1 MDSAE
6 HPRPV
11 TTDPIALYLAQLEL
25 ALAGRNPA
33 LVHDA
38 IVDAESHLRAA
49 VASGASPQQAVND
62 FGAPGDIAR
71 AYIDADR
78 PREGLPRNALDS
90 MLEPSRGNPSLGD
103 AAAGHAAAGVATAAG
118 PAAHAAN
125 DGDPASMTP
134 GASSPLPGAQ
144 VGGPAGFGQAR
155 APLAPQEPFLTRA
168 RRVPVMGIW
177 FHPHAWGSLL
187 YFTTIG
193 FAFSVIVFTWIVSM
207 GLLSLGLIPVM
218 LIGLVLLVLLLGSVR
233 GLCLVDGWLCQT
245 FLGVRMPRRTQP
257 VYTTSGISLWQRLGC
272 WLRDVRSWLSLGYLV
287 GNFPVAVVL
296 FVLFIALVSTSA
308 VLVGAPFATLFDEP
322 LVVSADGPGSVRIL
336 GQDFQRDGA
345 GNYQVPFAMTIF
357 MFLAGVTL
365 ATCTLW
371 LARGIGWVYGHVVQA
386 IQVARPRAVIVRPVE
401 TQS

>member
-49 VASGASPQQAVND
+49 VAGGASPQQAVDD

-71 AYIDADR
+71 AYIEADR
-78 PREGLPRNALDS
+78 PRAGLPRNALDS
-90 MLEPSRGNPSLGD
+90 MLEPSRGSPHLGD
-103 AAAGHAAAGVATAAG
+103 AVGGHTPSGAASGDAAGVS
-118 PAAHAAN
+118 
-125 DGDPASMTP
+125 ASTVP
-134 GASSPLPGAQ
+134 GASSPLPGAA
-144 VGGPAGFGQAR
+144 VGGAAGFGQAR
-155 APLAPQEPFLTRA
+155 ASFVPQEPFLTRA
-168 RRVPVMGIW
+168 RRVPVLGIW

-193 FAFSVIVFTWIVSM
+193 FAFSVVVFTWVVSV
-207 GLLSLGLIPVM
+207 GLLSLGLLPI

-233 GLCLVDGWLCQT
+233 GLCLADGWLCQT

-296 FVLFIALVSTSA
+296 FVLFISLVSTSA

-322 LVVSADGPGSVRIL
+322 LVVSAEGPDSVRIL
-336 GQDFQRDGA
+336 GQDFQRDGG
-345 GNYQVPFAMTIF
+345 GNYQVPFVTTIF
-357 MFLAGVTL
+357 MFLVGVLL

>member
-49 VASGASPQQAVND
+49 VSAGASPQQAVDD
-62 FGAPGDIAR
+62 FGAPTEIAR

-90 MLEPSRGNPSLGD
+90 LLEPSRGNPGLGD
-103 AAAGHAAAGVATAAG
+103 SQPGGAMPGAAASAAAAASTTSG
-118 PAAHAAN
+118 ASGSAP
-125 DGDPASMTP
+125 DASMGGTA
-134 GASSPLPGAQ
+134 G
-144 VGGPAGFGQAR
+144 VGQGN
-155 APLAPQEPFLTRA
+155 APFVPPEPFLTRA
-168 RRVPVMGIW
+168 RRVPVLGIW

-193 FAFSVIVFTWIVSM
+193 FAFSVIVFTWIVSV
-207 GLLSLGLIPVM
+207 GLLSIGLLPV
-218 LIGLVLLVLLLGSVR
+218 LVGLVLLVLLLGSVR
-233 GLCLVDGWLCQT
+233 ALCLADGWLCQT

-257 VYTTSGISLWQRLGC
+257 VYTTSGISVWQRLGC

-296 FVLFIALVSTSA
+296 FALFISLVSTSA
-308 VLVGAPFATLFDEP
+308 VLVGAPVATLFDEP
-322 LVVSADGPGSVRIL
+322 LVVSVDGPDSVRIL
-336 GQDFQRDGA
+336 GQDFQRDGG
-345 GNYQVPFAMTIF
+345 GNYQVPFVTTIF
-357 MFLAGVTL
+357 MFLAGMLL